1 MASPNSKATLKEYA
15 LRRLGNPVLE
25 INVSDDQIDDA
36 LDYTLQKFEEYHYG
50 GSERMYM
57 KHQFTAED
65 IARFQGDTSETG
77 SDTLQAGST
86 GTVFKTQNNYLIMP
100 DHIRAVNGIFT
111 FQDKGTANMFDIR
124 YQLRLNDLFDFTSTQ
139 FHHYYMIQTHL
150 STINFLLEG
159 MKPTRFMAETG
170 KLYIDM
176 DTTTDM
182 REGEYM
188 VMECV
193 SAIDPVNYPKI
204 YNVMWVKDYATSM
217 IKKQWGTNL
226 TKFQNVQ
233 LPGGVTLNGEKIYS
247 DAITELEALDEQLRT
262 TYETPPMDMIG

>member
-1 MASPNSKATLKEYA
+1 MAAPNSKATLKEYA
-15 LRRLGNPVLE
+15 LRRLGKPVLE
-25 INVSDDQIDDA
+25 VNVADDQVADA
-36 LDYTLQKFEEYHYG
+36 LDYTIEKFQEYHYG

-65 IARFQGDTSETG
+65 ITRFQADIEETG
-77 SDTLQAGST
+77 SDTLQAGNT
-86 GTVFKTQNNYLIMP
+86 GTVFKTQSNYLIMP
-100 DHIRAVNGIFT
+100 DHIRSVNGIFT

-159 MKPTRFMAETG
+159 MKPTRFNAS
-170 KLYIDM
+170 
-176 DTTTDM
+176 
-182 REGEYM
+182 EGEYV
-188 VMECV
+188 VMECI
-193 SAIDPVNYPKI
+193 SAIDPANYTKI
-204 YNVMWVKDYATSM
+204 YNVLWVKDYATSM
-217 IKKQWGTNL
+217 IKKYWGQNL

-233 LPGGVTLNGEKIYS
+233 LPGGVTLNGEKIYG
-247 DAITELEALDEQLRT
+247 DAVEELERLEEQLRT